1 MINTACLVSKLS
13 TLCLILHYRYIRAY
27 ARQVFLLEEGKV
39 HASVAAMLNEAR
51 MLGEVVLL
59 AVLKDKETILL
70 EEVVA

>member
-1 MINTACLVSKLS
+1 
-13 TLCLILHYRYIRAY
+13 
-27 ARQVFLLEEGKV
+27 
-39 HASVAAMLNEAR
+39 MLNEAR